1 MAETLVTIAFLSAAL
16 MIASAFYEKGRL
28 FSLIPIP
35 FISLELFSIRFN
47 AVHEFGGAVLWICL
61 GMCVTSS
68 FIIFKK
74 NISHKISNALTG
86 IATILLLLGYFPEEG
101 IGETL
106 QVFTTWESVSLV
118 LLQSFMGII
127 LAIAIYNVQ
136 YIPEE
141 WYLLSLYAALL
152 LGIVI
157 DFWILVSIIDS
168 PIIYTILLL
177 PLLVYGDEK
186 IDQKL
191 GSGSGRS
198 IALGITILIGIF
210 LMYIVTWIQVSQ
222 IERIGDGYGAIS
234 ATLWMIVAIVALGIC
249 GMLLPLIGFD
259 AKARPEAWGWRTGL
273 AISPMLL
280 SIITDLAPLLM
291 VGVWLAII
299 VSLTGPLVLE
309 KNSKNTL

>member
-1 MAETLVTIAFLSAAL
+1 MAETLVTIAFLSAAV

-35 FISLELFSIRFN
+35 FISLELLSIRFN

-61 GMCVTSS
+61 GMCLTSS
-68 FIIFKK
+68 FIIFK
-74 NISHKISNALTG
+74 NNHSHKITNALTG
-86 IATILLLLGYFPEEG
+86 FVTILLLLSYFPEEG

-106 QVFTTWESVSLV
+106 QVYTTWESLSVVSLQFV
-118 LLQSFMGII
+118 FGIV

-136 YIPEE
+136 KVPED
-141 WYLLSLYAALL
+141 WYLLVVYAVLL
-152 LGIVI
+152 LGIIV
-157 DFWILVSIIDS
+157 DFWILNSIIDS
-168 PIIYTILLL
+168 PIIYTLLLL
-177 PLLVYGDEK
+177 PLLVFGDEK

-191 GSGSGRS
+191 GTGSGRS
-198 IALGITILIGIF
+198 IALGITILFGIS
-210 LMYIVTWIQVSQ
+210 LMYVITWIQVSQ

-234 ATLWMIVAIVALGIC
+234 ATLWMIVAIVAVGLC

-259 AKARPEAWGWRTGL
+259 AKARPEAWGWRIGL

-280 SIITDLAPLLM
+280 SIVTDLAPLLM
-291 VGVWLAII
+291 IGVWLAII

>member
-1 MAETLVTIAFLSAAL
+1 MAETLVTIAFLSAAM

-35 FISLELFSIRFN
+35 FISLELFSIRFD

-61 GMCVTSS
+61 GMCLTSS
-68 FIIFKK
+68 FFIFKYHL
-74 NISHKISNALTG
+74 SHKITNALTG
-86 IATILLLLGYFPEEG
+86 FITILLLLGYFPEEG

-106 QVFTTWESVSLV
+106 QVYTTWESVSLV
-118 LLQSFMGII
+118 SLQFVFGIV
-127 LAIAIYNVQ
+127 LAIAIYHVQ
-136 YIPEE
+136 IIPED
-141 WYLLSLYAALL
+141 WYFLVLYAVLL
-152 LGIVI
+152 LGILV
-157 DFWILVSIIDS
+157 DFLILNSIIDS
-168 PIIYTILLL
+168 PIINTLLLL

-198 IALGITILIGIF
+198 IALGITILIGIS
-210 LMYIVTWIQVSQ
+210 LMYVITWIQVSQ

-234 ATLWMIVAIVALGIC
+234 ATLWMIVAIVALGLC

-259 AKARPEAWGWRTGL
+259 AKARPEAWGWRIGL

-280 SIITDLAPLLM
+280 SIVTDLAPLLM
-291 VGVWLAII
+291 IGVWFAIL